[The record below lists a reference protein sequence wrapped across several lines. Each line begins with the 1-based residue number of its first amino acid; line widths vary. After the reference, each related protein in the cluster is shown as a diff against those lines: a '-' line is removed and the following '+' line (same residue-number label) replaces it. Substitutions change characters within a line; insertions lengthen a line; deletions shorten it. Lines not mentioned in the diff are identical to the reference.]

1 MSLTN
6 TAPLAAA
13 EVARDTAEAL
23 YTSLTAK
30 RDPGAAA
37 QLSVLQTAQT
47 TYEGEGLART
57 PYPVGDTPT
66 VCPVI
71 ITGSI

>member
-13 EVARDTAEAL
+13 EVARDAAEAL

-37 QLSVLQTAQT
+37 QLGVLQTAQT
-47 TYEGEGLART
+47 TYEGEVLART

-66 VCPVI
+66 VFP
-71 ITGSI
+71 